1 MKTSLIS
8 QSILILTLLSLPTNT
23 PWLTSSTA
31 WSKPAAESS
40 AKGQK
45 LRRADFRVTGAS
57 CVSCLR
63 RVGTKMREQKG
74 VLKADVSIFKP
85 YWGIVI
91 YDSNTVNLNKIYD
104 SVKDEKIKFE
114 DIEDKPI
121 ANIPFIVIPKG
132 LAKDSSPVSSKPAF
146 HD

>member
-1 MKTSLIS
+1 MKTSPIS
-8 QSILILTLLSLPTNT
+8 QSILILIILSFATNSA
-23 PWLTSSTA
+23 WLSNGA
-31 WSKPAAESS
+31 VWSKPAVESS
-40 AKGQK
+40 AKGKK
-45 LRRADFRVTGAS
+45 LRRADFRITGAS

-63 RVGTKMREQKG
+63 RIGTKMREQKG

-91 YDSNTVNLNKIYD
+91 YDSSTVNLNKIYD
-104 SVKDEKIKFE
+104 SVKEEKIKFE